1 MKYRLLLLGTNGAA
15 VDDFFNKAELE
26 FELQTSS
33 MHFRDIR
40 SHIKYF
46 KPHAIVYCMHHETRT
61 NITNLITVKHEVAS
75 ETPFI
80 AIGNLDEIEEC
91 KRIAVNV
98 VDFSLSKPLSATQIK
113 EQLLWYLESLSRQS
127 EAEEK
132 NQRGPVRKEA
142 VQKETNEVP
151 LGEDAAKQGTR
162 RVLVVDD
169 DVRMVKVIKSFLEG
183 EYQVASAINGSIAL
197 RYLEKHTVDLIL
209 LDYEMPDMNG
219 PEVLKK
225 IRASAALASI
235 PVVFLTG
242 ASEQDKILKALSLK
256 PQGYLLKPVDSKQLQ
271 AKLHEILG

>member
-40 SHIKYF
+40 SHVKYF
-46 KPHAIVYCMHHETRT
+46 KPHAIIYCMHHETRSS
-61 NITNLITVKHEVAS
+61 ITNLITVKHEVAS

-80 AIGNLDEIEEC
+80 TIGNLEEIEEC

-113 EQLLWYLESLSRQS
+113 EQLLWYLESLSKQS
-127 EAEEK
+127 AAETEVREETMPQETKLEFPKKEEAKRENK
-132 NQRGPVRKEA
+132 
-142 VQKETNEVP
+142 
-151 LGEDAAKQGTR
+151 

-169 DVRMVKVIKSFLEG
+169 DVRMVKILKSFLEG

-225 IRASAALASI
+225 IRANAELASI

-242 ASEQDKILKALSLK
+242 ASEQDKILKALTLK